1 MQRLKSIFTKLK
13 NGEDSSMILKFC
25 GFKSEEDIEKVK
37 NLNVD
42 AIGFIHFPRSKRH
55 VSMNQ
60 LKLLSKRVPD
70 HIYRVVVL
78 VNPTLDLVK
87 QVFNE
92 TNINVIQL
100 HGSESI
106 QLIKAIRKLSPT
118 IKIFKAIPADK
129 YLNRNIEKYEKT
141 VDLFIIDTPSQN
153 YGGTGNTYDWNVL
166 SNIRKSRFLIA
177 GGLDINHIS
186 KLKYLKLGQSG
197 YDIASGIETNNIKDL
212 AKMTQIIKIIKGDE
226 RNEHTNRS

>member
-1 MQRLKSIFTKLK
+1 
-13 NGEDSSMILKFC
+13 MILKFC

-129 YLNRNIEKYEKT
+129 YLNRNIEKYEKP
-141 VDLFIIDTPSQN
+141 LI
-153 YGGTGNTYDWNVL
+153 YL
-166 SNIRKSRFLIA
+166 LLIRHLKIMVEQVIHMIGMCLVIFENHVFNSWRVRYKS
-177 GGLDINHIS
+177 
-186 KLKYLKLGQSG
+186 Y
-197 YDIASGIETNNIKDL
+197 
-212 AKMTQIIKIIKGDE
+212 
-226 RNEHTNRS
+226 

>member
-1 MQRLKSIFTKLK
+1 
-13 NGEDSSMILKFC
+13 
-25 GFKSEEDIEKVK
+25 
-37 NLNVD
+37 
-42 AIGFIHFPRSKRH
+42 
-55 VSMNQ
+55 MNQ

-118 IKIFKAIPADK
+118 IKILKQFLLI
-129 YLNRNIEKYEKT
+129 NI
-141 VDLFIIDTPSQN
+141 
-153 YGGTGNTYDWNVL
+153 
-166 SNIRKSRFLIA
+166 
-177 GGLDINHIS
+177 
-186 KLKYLKLGQSG
+186 
-197 YDIASGIETNNIKDL
+197 
-212 AKMTQIIKIIKGDE
+212 
-226 RNEHTNRS
+226 